1 MNRVLIRS
9 ECYTQDKR
17 TQPEKDFKIWMNRSP
32 SLTYREVEN
41 RTVCQKRKA
50 DTKITISPFDPD
62 NDNDE
67 KMKSSGAVPLKKK
80 HLKDVLLSRS
90 IHDAIPPSPNIYK
103 DSLFICLLD
112 KIMITVMIYYF
123 IIKIKEERSL
133 PPASLDLFCR
143 HLHVKII
150 AENPVP
156 ADFEANKVA
165 VPGSRNLL
173 WIEFPPRKHVIFP

>member
-17 TQPEKDFKIWMNRSP
+17 TKPEKDFKIWMNRSP

-67 KMKSSGAVPLKKK
+67 KMKSSGAVPLKKNILK
-80 HLKDVLLSRS
+80 MCYSHDQSMMQFLHLQ
-90 IHDAIPPSPNIYK
+90 IY
-103 DSLFICLLD
+103 I
-112 KIMITVMIYYF
+112 
-123 IIKIKEERSL
+123 R
-133 PPASLDLFCR
+133 
-143 HLHVKII
+143 I
-150 AENPVP
+150 AFLY
-156 ADFEANKVA
+156 ACWTK
-165 VPGSRNLL
+165 S
-173 WIEFPPRKHVIFP
+173 

>member
-1 MNRVLIRS
+1 M
-9 ECYTQDKR
+9 
-17 TQPEKDFKIWMNRSP
+17 
-32 SLTYREVEN
+32 
-41 RTVCQKRKA
+41 
-50 DTKITISPFDPD
+50 
-62 NDNDE
+62 
-67 KMKSSGAVPLKKK
+67 
-80 HLKDVLLSRS
+80 LLSRS

-112 KIMITVMIYYF
+112 KIMITVMIYYL

-165 VPGSRNLL
+165 VQGSRNLL
-173 WIEFPPRKHVIFP
+173 WIEFPPRKHVIFPWFFFSILLSKLNATRRNTEIPSCVLSFRGFCYSSWNQWRFHIERSEEKTNQRGAKCSPQR